1 MIQKEKVALKVT
13 YEKMRILEK
22 EISTSPIVGI

>member
-22 EISTSPIVGI
+22 KISTTIIVGI

>member
-13 YEKMRILEK
+13 HEKMRILEK
-22 EISTSPIVGI
+22 KISTTIIVGI